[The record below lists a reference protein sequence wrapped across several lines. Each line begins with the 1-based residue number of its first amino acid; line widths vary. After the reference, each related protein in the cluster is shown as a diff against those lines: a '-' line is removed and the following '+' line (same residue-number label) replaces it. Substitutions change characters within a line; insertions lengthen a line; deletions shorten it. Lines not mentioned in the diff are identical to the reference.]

1 MLFTAPSLE
10 PPPPREGTSRIG
22 LWIAGIDAPISHR
35 GPPPAAESAHKR
47 RMKYPPTLLD
57 DIRARLAVSQVAAR
71 KVALKRSG
79 REFRGLSPFKV
90 EKSPSFFVNDQ
101 KGFYHCFAS
110 GEHGDIFDFV
120 MKTEGLSFPEA
131 VERLAEE
138 AGVPMPKP
146 DAHDAQREDQRTRL
160 QALLEASARHFE
172 DNLKGPSGAEAR
184 RYVAG
189 RGLTQDIIKRFR
201 IGYALPGRHILQEHL
216 AKLGYTLEEMILSGM
231 LIGGEDIKQ
240 PYDRFRHRVMFP
252 ITDLKDRAIAFGGR
266 ALEKDERAKYLNSP
280 ETPLFHKGAILFNAA
295 KARPIAHASDRLIV
309 VEGYMDVVSLTAAGF
324 GESVAPLGT
333 ALTEDQMKLVWRL
346 VPEPILCFDG
356 DTAGKK
362 AAHRAID
369 TILPHLKPGFS
380 AGFAFLPDGL
390 DPDDL
395 VRQEGPGAMQAV
407 LARAQPLAEVLWD
420 REFAAGDWSTPER
433 RARLQQQLSHLVDKI
448 ADPSVRT
455 HYASAM
461 RERLAAAWAPAH
473 RQGQSA
479 YDNRTRTGQSQSSRT
494 VHAAARDA
502 YRIPGQ
508 ARPFPRGGSNDKRA
522 WANQP
527 PAPAIASASLRRS
540 GMVGAD
546 AGHPPYREALLTLA
560 LINHPWLIE
569 ADIERIAAIE
579 FSSGALTRLRDAL
592 LAMVSGDIS
601 LDREHIRSQ
610 LDSSGLSKVVDLV
623 ERAITHKCDRFA
635 EPDADAVEAETGWR
649 HSLALHERQSMLRKA
664 LAAAERDL
672 NAEGSE
678 DAWSRII
685 EIKRQ
690 LANSEDLK
698 LPSGG

>member
-1 MLFTAPSLE
+1 
-10 PPPPREGTSRIG
+10 
-22 LWIAGIDAPISHR
+22 
-35 GPPPAAESAHKR
+35 
-47 RMKYPPTLLD
+47 MKYPPNLLD
-57 DIRARLAVSQVAAR
+57 DIRARLSVSQVVSR

-110 GEHGDIFDFV
+110 GEHGDIFKFV
-120 MKTEGLSFPEA
+120 METEGLSFPEA
-131 VERLAEE
+131 VEQLAAE

-146 DAHDAQREDQRTRL
+146 DAHEAKREDERTRL
-160 QALLEASARHFE
+160 QGLLEASARHFE
-172 DNLKGPSGAEAR
+172 DNLKGPGGAEAR
-184 RYVAG
+184 RYITG
-189 RGLTQDIIKRFR
+189 RGLTQETIRRFR
-201 IGYALPGRHILQEHL
+201 IGYALPGRHVLQEHL
-216 AKLGYTLEEMILSGM
+216 AKLGYNVEEMILSGM

-295 KARPIAHASDRLIV
+295 KARPIAHERERLII

-356 DTAGKK
+356 DSAGKK

-395 VRQEGPGAMQAV
+395 CRQQGPDAMQAV
-407 LARAQPLAEVLWD
+407 LAKAQPLAEVLWD
-420 REFAAGDWSTPER
+420 REFASGDWSTPER
-433 RARLQQQLSHLVDKI
+433 RARLQQQVNQLVDRI
-448 ADPSVRT
+448 GDPSVRA

-461 RERLAAAWAPAH
+461 RERLAAAWAPAYRQGGH
-473 RQGQSA
+473 RQGQDSFDQRSGGA
-479 YDNRTRTGQSQSSRT
+479 APSGRT

-508 ARPFPRGGSNDKRA
+508 AKPFQRNAGQRSPGGGKGN
-522 WANQP
+522 WNNQP
-527 PAPAIASASLRRS
+527 PPPAIASASLRRS
-540 GMVGAD
+540 GMVDAD
-546 AGHPPYREALLTLA
+546 SGHPSHREALIMLA
-560 LINHPWLIE
+560 LLNHPWLIE
-569 ADIERIAAIE
+569 SDLERVAAIE

-592 LAMVSGDIS
+592 LTLASGDIS
-601 LDREHIRSQ
+601 LDRAHVRSQ
-610 LDSSGLSKVVDLV
+610 LESLGLSKVVDLV

-649 HSLALHERQSMLRKA
+649 HSLGLHEQHSMLRKA

-690 LANSEDLK
+690 LARSEDLK